1 MAITKI
7 HPIKS
12 TLNLAIKYITND
24 NKTDEKILVSTF
36 NCHEDTAHI
45 QFQTTRNFHNTSG
58 TILARHLIQSFLPD
72 EVTPELAHEIG
83 RKLCDE
89 LLKDNY
95 EYLLT
100 THIDRGHIHNH
111 IIFNNVSFRTGKC
124 YQSNKRTYHNIRNI
138 SDELCKENNLIVIDE
153 FYEKYKKLRAKG
165 QSYKQYLENK
175 KGTSWKS
182 KLQFDIDNAI
192 ESSKDWDK
200 FLEMMQ
206 AKGYEIKQGKHI
218 AFKHKDKERFTRS
231 KTIGDDYT
239 EEKLKERIV
248 NKEKSNTKKQIKTA
262 KKSIGKI
269 IDIKNNEKAK
279 SSKGYEFWATKHN
292 LSTMA
297 NSILELRKLG
307 INSKKELENYMKNNF
322 VKRQEILDGMKEIDK
337 KVVHLDK
344 IVEATY
350 TINKYKKVYDAYV
363 KDKKN
368 PIFKNN
374 YSKEIHEYKKSLALL
389 KSNYSKMPNTKIL
402 CKELEKLQ
410 EKKNTLYVEYSSIND
425 LNYKLQLLKN
435 NYDKYMNKDLEL

>member
-100 THIDRGHIHNH
+100 THIDRGHINNH

-292 LSTMA
+292 ISTMA
-297 NSILELRKLG
+297 DSILELRKLG
-307 INSKKELENYMKNNF
+307 INSKKELENYIKDSFIN
-322 VKRQEILDGMKEIDK
+322 RQNLLDEMKEIDTRL
-337 KVVHLDK
+337 VHLDK
-344 IVEATY
+344 MIEATH
-350 TINKYKKVYDAYV
+350 TVNKYKKVYAAYV
-363 KDKKN
+363 RDKQN
-368 PIFKNN
+368 PIFKTN
-374 YSKEIHEYKKSLALL
+374 YSKEISEYKKALDLL
-389 KSNYSKMPNTKIL
+389 KNNYTKMPNTELLFK
-402 CKELEKLQ
+402 KLEKLQ
-410 EKKNTLYVEYSSIND
+410 EKKNTLYAEYSLIND
-425 LNYKLQLLKN
+425 LNYRLQLLKN
-435 NYDKYMNKDLEL
+435 NYDKYMNKDLER

>member
-12 TLNLAIKYITND
+12 TLNLAINYITNE

-58 TILARHLIQSFLPD
+58 TVIARHLIQSFLPD
-72 EVTPELAHEIG
+72 ELTPELAHEIG
-83 RKLCDE
+83 KKLCHE
-89 LLKDNY
+89 LLKENY
-95 EYLLT
+95 EYVLT
-100 THIDRGHIHNH
+100 THVDRGHIHNH
-111 IIFNNVSFRTGKC
+111 IIFNNVSFKTGKC

-182 KLQFDIDNAI
+182 KLQFDIDNSINQA
-192 ESSKDWDK
+192 SDWDK
-200 FLEMMQ
+200 FLEFMKS
-206 AKGYEIKQGKHI
+206 KGYEIKQGKHI
-218 AFKHKDKERFTRS
+218 AFKHKDKERFTRA
-231 KTIGDDYT
+231 KTIGEDYT
-239 EEKLKERIV
+239 EDKIKERIA
-248 NKEKSNTKKQIKTA
+248 NAEKNSTKKKIKTT

-269 IDIKNNEKAK
+269 IDIKNNDIAK
-279 SSKGYEFWATKHN
+279 TSKGYEFWATKHN

-297 NSILELRKLG
+297 DSILELRKLG
-307 INSKKELENYMKNNF
+307 INSKKELEIFIKDNF
-322 VKRQEILDGMKEIDK
+322 MIRQNLLDDMKEIDK
-337 KVVHLDK
+337 QVGYLDK
-344 IVEATY
+344 MIEAAHIV
-350 TINKYKKVYDAYV
+350 NKYKKVYDAYL

-368 PIFKNN
+368 PIFKTD
-374 YSKEIHEYKKSLALL
+374 YSKEITEYKKALALL
-389 KSNYSKMPNTKIL
+389 KDNYSKMPNTEIL
-402 CKELEKLQ
+402 YKELEKLK
-410 EKKNTLYVEYSSIND
+410 EKKNTLYAEYSSIND

-435 NYDKYMNKDLEL
+435 NYDKYMNKDF

>member
-12 TLNLAIKYITND
+12 TLNLAINYITNE

-36 NCHEDTAHI
+36 NCHEDTAYI

-58 TILARHLIQSFLPD
+58 TVLARHLIQSFLPD

-83 RKLCDE
+83 KELCNK
-89 LLKDNY
+89 LLKYNY
-95 EYLLT
+95 EYVLT
-100 THIDRGHIHNH
+100 THMDRGHIHNH
-111 IIFNNVSFRTGKC
+111 IIFNNVSFKTGKC

-153 FYEKYKKLRAKG
+153 FYERYKKLRAKG
-165 QSYKQYLENK
+165 QSYKQFLENK

-192 ESSKDWDK
+192 ESSKAWDE
-200 FLEMMQ
+200 FLKIMTN
-206 AKGYEIKQGKHI
+206 KGYEIKQGKHI
-218 AFKHKDKERFTRS
+218 AFKYKDKERFTRA
-231 KTIGDDYT
+231 KTIGEDYT
-239 EEKLKERIV
+239 EEKIKERIV
-248 NKEKSNTKKQIKTA
+248 NSEKNSTKKKIKTT

-269 IDIKNNEKAK
+269 IDIKNNDKART
-279 SSKGYEFWATKHN
+279 SKGYEFWATKHN

-297 NSILELRKLG
+297 DSILELRKLC
-307 INSKKELENYMKNNF
+307 INSKKELEDYIKDSFKN
-322 VKRQEILDGMKEIDK
+322 RQNLLDEMKEIDSK
-337 KVVHLDK
+337 LVHLDK
-344 IVEATY
+344 MVEAAHTV
-350 TINKYKKVYDAYV
+350 NKYKKVYDAYV

-368 PIFKNN
+368 PIFKTD
-374 YSKEIHEYKKSLALL
+374 YSKEITEYKKALALL
-389 KSNYSKMPNTKIL
+389 KRNYSKMPNTEIL

-410 EKKNTLYVEYSSIND
+410 EKKNTLYAEYSSVND
-425 LNYKLQLLKN
+425 LNHKLQLLKN

>member
-12 TLNLAIKYITND
+12 TLNLAINYITNE

-45 QFQTTRNFHNTSG
+45 QFQTTRNFHDTSG
-58 TILARHLIQSFLPD
+58 TVLARHLIQSFLPD

-83 RKLCDE
+83 QKLCEE

-95 EYLLT
+95 EYVLT
-100 THIDRGHIHNH
+100 THVDRGHIHNH
-111 IIFNNVSFRTGKC
+111 IIFNNVSFKTGKC

-192 ESSKDWDK
+192 ESSKDWYK
-200 FLEMMQ
+200 FLELMQ

-218 AFKHKDKERFTRS
+218 AFKHKDKERFTRA
-231 KTIGDDYT
+231 KTIGEFYT
-239 EEKLKERIV
+239 EEKIKERIV
-248 NKEKSNTKKQIKTA
+248 NKEKSNTKKQVKSA

-269 IDIKNNEKAK
+269 IDIKNNDKAK

-297 NSILELRKLG
+297 DSILELRKIG
-307 INSKKELENYMKNNF
+307 INSKKELENFIKDNF
-322 VKRQEILDGMKEIDK
+322 KMRQNLLDEMKEIDTK
-337 KVVHLDK
+337 LVHLDK
-344 IVEATY
+344 MIVAAH
-350 TINKYKKVYDAYV
+350 IVNKNKKVHNAYL

-368 PIFKNN
+368 PIFKTD
-374 YSKEIHEYKKSLALL
+374 YAKEIDEYKKALKLL
-389 KSNYSKMPNTKIL
+389 KNNYSKMPNTEIL
-402 CKELEKLQ
+402 YRELEQLQ
-410 EKKNTLYVEYSSIND
+410 EKKNTLYAEYSSIND

-435 NYDKYMNKDLEL
+435 NYDKYMNKDLER